1 LLTVATIIGV
11 IAWWPVSTPPLADS
25 EWRRLE
31 REVAGASAAMREAVG
46 NTSGASYYLQPGDD
60 VWQRELEAL
69 DREIAAMET
78 EDSSFSP

>member
-1 LLTVATIIGV
+1 LLLTVATIVGV
-11 IAWWPVSTPPLADS
+11 IAWWPASPPLENS
-25 EWRRLE
+25 QWRRLE
-31 REVAGASAAMREAVG
+31 RDVASASAAMREAVG

-60 VWQRELEAL
+60 AWQLELEAL